1 MIPTAVFTPV
11 SATLPASRKAVLIGS
26 PPPDED
32 SCCALGRC
40 DGALRLGGGVDD
52 AVLRAA
58 ALPPVVRFARWLV
71 AVARAFVLGL
81 APEADVFLRADVPPL
96 ERLSL
101 RRPGRERGRLP
112 RTPGS
117 SLSSAA
123 TEGKVA
129 VAAASRSAVARN
141 PCAQPRSWVN
151 VGAPTKRHG
160 QKRLGAGEW
169 GLAALAACFVNFG
182 A

>member
-11 SATLPASRKAVLIGS
+11 SATLPARRKAVLIGS
-26 PPPDED
+26 PPPDEG

-40 DGALRLGGGVDD
+40 AGALRWGGGVDD

-81 APEADVFLRADVPPL
+81 AAGVFWRADDPL

-129 VAAASRSAVARN
+129 VAAASRS
-141 PCAQPRSWVN
+141 
-151 VGAPTKRHG
+151 
-160 QKRLGAGEW
+160 
-169 GLAALAACFVNFG
+169 
-182 A
+182 

>member
-1 MIPTAVFTPV
+1 MIPTAVLTPV

-26 PPPDED
+26 LPADD
-32 SCCALGRC
+32 SCCGLCRC
-40 DGALRLGGGVDD
+40 DGALRFGGGAD

-71 AVARAFVLGL
+71 AVARPFVLGW
-81 APEADVFLRADVPPL
+81 AAGVFWRADDPL